1 MGRKSI
7 ADKII
12 ESLEIVA
19 DDSVWILCYTFHAAT
34 PLSRFYTN
42 RDRLISKLGGK
53 MIQYSVF
60 LGPVR
65 ASAALHSLAE
75 RYGAKVNKFELK
87 NRLENIVYP

>member
-12 ESLEIVA
+12 ESLEVVA
-19 DDSVWILCYTFHAAT
+19 DDSVWILCYNFQAKT

-42 RDRLISKLGGK
+42 RDRIISKLGGK

-60 LGPVR
+60 LGPVL

-75 RYGAKVNKFELK
+75 RYGAKVNKFQLA
-87 NRLENIVYP
+87 NGIDTMV